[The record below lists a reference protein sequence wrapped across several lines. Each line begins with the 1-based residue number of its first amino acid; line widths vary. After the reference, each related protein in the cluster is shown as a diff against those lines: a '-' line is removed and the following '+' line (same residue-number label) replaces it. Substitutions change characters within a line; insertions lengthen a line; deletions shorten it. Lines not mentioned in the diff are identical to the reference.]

1 MKTKE
6 LVTMAMLLA
15 IAAVL
20 SIFKPFELPY
30 GGGITIASMTPIILI
45 AFCYGTKKGILAGF
59 IFSIIQMLFSHGTIS
74 AAFLPGEDQMVFYKA
89 VLMCILD
96 YTLAFTVLGLGGVFK
111 GRIKN
116 DVTAIFSGALLAS
129 VLRYACHFLSG
140 VILWGSYA
148 EWFFSQEGFAFGANI
163 LSKYS
168 GIMLSVIYSLVYN
181 GLFMV
186 PEIIITSLVTP
197 AVYKALKS
205 AKAI

>member
-30 GGGITIASMTPIILI
+30 GGGITVASMMPVILI

-59 IFSIIQMLFSHGTIS
+59 VFSIIQMLFSHGTIS
-74 AAFLPGEDQMVFYKA
+74 AAFLPGDDQMVFYKA
-89 VLMCILD
+89 VLMCLLD
-96 YTLAFTVLGLGGVFK
+96 YTLAFTVLGLGGIFK
-111 GRIKN
+111 GRFKS
-116 DVTAIFSGALLAS
+116 DVTAIFFGALF
-129 VLRYACHFLSG
+129 VTFLRYVCHFLSG

-148 EWFFSQEGFAFGANI
+148 EWFFSQEGFAFGAAV
-163 LSKYS
+163 LTKYS
-168 GIMLSVIYSLVYN
+168 GMMLSVIYSLVYN
-181 GLFMV
+181 GLYMV
-186 PEIIITSLVTP
+186 PEIIITSIVTP